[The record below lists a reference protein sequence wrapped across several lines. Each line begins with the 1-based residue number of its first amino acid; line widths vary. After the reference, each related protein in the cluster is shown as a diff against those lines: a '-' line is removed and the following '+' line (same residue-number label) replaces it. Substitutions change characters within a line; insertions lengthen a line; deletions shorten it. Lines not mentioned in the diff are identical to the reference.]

1 MKFENTKVWGIQ
13 GAIIGMRLPLNR
25 SFKEASEKSDSWHPG
40 NSGTDCPTEE
50 CDCVSLFELGEDDK
64 RICKNLIKA
73 DSEGFGQPNGK
84 FLRMIH
90 VQVCIT
96 APEYFCRELDT
107 YKVGTVRNSSSTMHK
122 LASTPITLDCF
133 EMEDFEHVSVTG
145 YTTPSIEG
153 LWVDLV
159 ENLEKL
165 RQKYIETK
173 DKQYWKELVRLLP
186 SSWLYTFMF
195 DCDYATLRNI
205 YHWRKNH
212 KLVEWHKFCEWIET
226 LPFAKELICE

>member
-1 MKFENTKVWGIQ
+1 MKFENTKVWGLQ
-13 GAIIGMRLPLNR
+13 NAIIGMRLPMSRN
-25 SFKEASEKSDSWHPG
+25 FKEALEKCDSWHPG
-40 NSGTDCPTEE
+40 NSGTDCQTED
-50 CDCVSLFELGEDDK
+50 CDCISLFELGEDDK
-64 RICKNLIKA
+64 RVCKNLIKA

-133 EMEDFEHVSVTG
+133 EMGDFEHVSITG

-153 LWVDLV
+153 VWVDLV

-165 RQKYIETK
+165 RQRYIETK

-212 KLVEWHKFCEWIET
+212 KLVEWHKFCEWVET

>member
-1 MKFENTKVWGIQ
+1 
-13 GAIIGMRLPLNR
+13 MRLPMSR
-25 SFKEASEKSDSWHPG
+25 SFKEASEKCDSWSPA
-40 NSGTDCPTEE
+40 NSGTDCDNEE
-50 CDCVSLFELGEDDK
+50 CDCISLFEFGEEDK
-64 RICKNLIKA
+64 RVCKNLIKA
-73 DSEGFGQPNGK
+73 DSNGYGQPNSK

-107 YKVGTVRNSSSTMHK
+107 YKSGTVRNSSSIMHK
-122 LASTPITLDCF
+122 LASTPITKDCF
-133 EMEDFEHVSVTG
+133 EMDDFEDVVYEQFETGVEFEGMKELATYKVS
-145 YTTPSIEG
+145 YLWNG
-153 LWVDLV
+153 LLNDL
-159 ENLEKL
+159 ERL
-165 RQKYIETK
+165 RQKYNETK
-173 DKQYWKELVRLLP
+173 DKRYWKELIRLLP